1 MTDFKKLRESILSD
15 VQAVADALREM
26 KDPDSTAE
34 QEVWD
39 LMTDLQDAVGRMEE
53 WYEELVGAEEKE
65 ED

>member
-1 MTDFKKLRESILSD
+1 MTDFKKLRDSILSD

-26 KDPDSTAE
+26 KDPDSTAD

-65 ED
+65 EE

>member
-1 MTDFKKLRESILSD
+1 MTDFKKLRDSILSD
-15 VQAVADALREM
+15 VQGVADALREM

-65 ED
+65 EE